1 VTCLHQRY
9 RPIPIETQTPMQK
22 KLDLPQHP
30 KTHIDLSVGLGDTLQ
45 LILLLDGV
53 GVAASLGS
61 VDQLF
66 SKALGDGLDVAE
78 SGFTGTDGK
87 EGDGLVDTAKRGDI
101 DGLSSDGTG

>member
-1 VTCLHQRY
+1 MTCLHQRY

-61 VDQLF
+61 VDQLL
-66 SKALGDGLDVAE
+66 SQALSNRLDVSE
-78 SGFTGTDGK
+78 SGFTGTDC
-87 EGDGLVDTAKRGDI
+87 EESDGLVDTAERGDI
-101 DGLSSDGTG
+101 DGLTTDSTG